1 MTTAVD
7 DPAWPAWA
15 YLSRVAEPP
24 CPELAALVQCVG
36 PVEAADRVRR
46 GLVTDELVRRTAARR
61 KIDRAA
67 EDLELLA
74 RRGGRLITPDC
85 PEWPL
90 EAFSAFGG
98 VGARSRAA
106 PPMVLWAQGPARLD
120 EVAQRAAAVVG
131 TRAATSYGEQVA
143 SDLAAGLVERDVAV
157 VSGGAYGID
166 GAAHRAALTSDGIT
180 VAALA
185 GGIDIPYPAGHSALL
200 HRIGQRGLLFSE
212 YPPGIRPARHRF
224 LTRNRLV
231 AAVAGAAVVVE
242 AGLRSGAAN
251 TAAWAR
257 ALGRVVAAVPGPVTS
272 SASAGC
278 HALLRNGAEL
288 VTRADE
294 IVELVGRIGEL
305 AFEEPRP
312 TTAFDGLGEAE
323 RQVYEALPGRGAA
336 TVDEIAV
343 ASALMPEQVLGPLA
357 ILEVGGLIERDD
369 GRWRIVRASGGRPVT
384 TARPRAR

>member
-1 MTTAVD
+1 MTAVFD

-24 CPELAALVQCVG
+24 CPELAALVQRVG

-61 KIDRAA
+61 EIDRAA
-67 EDLELLA
+67 ADLELLA
-74 RRGGRLITPDC
+74 RHGGRLITPDC
-85 PEWPL
+85 REWPL
-90 EAFSAFGG
+90 VAFSAFGG
-98 VGARSRAA
+98 IGPRRRGA
-106 PPMVLWAQGPARLD
+106 PPMVLWALGPARLD

-131 TRAATSYGEQVA
+131 TRAATAYGEQVA
-143 SDLAAGLVERDVAV
+143 ADLAAGLVERDVVV

-166 GAAHRAALTSDGIT
+166 GAAHRAALTCDGIT

-200 HRIGQRGLLFSE
+200 HRIGQHGLLFSE

-312 TTAFDGLGEAE
+312 ATAFDGLGETE

-343 ASALMPEQVLGPLA
+343 ASGLVPGQVLGPLA
-357 ILEVGGLIERDD
+357 ILEVAGLAERDC
-369 GRWRIVRASGGRPVT
+369 GRWRIVRTGNSRP
-384 TARPRAR
+384 APRSRAR